1 MLVQVGVELNIGETE
16 YLVKVMV
23 LPFLGQ
29 LLLDLCK
36 NLTAFC
42 RLHCSN
48 ALHDLADK
56 VDEGGVISLPL
67 DLNIV
72 TNALNHELKLGA
84 FSKIR
89 KLSQVLFKDAFPD
102 LGENFSFL

>member
-1 MLVQVGVELNIGETE
+1 MDILYTVLVVDKECHGPAET
-16 YLVKVMV
+16 L
-23 LPFLGQ
+23 
-29 LLLDLCK
+29 
-36 NLTAFC
+36 C

-72 TNALNHELKLGA
+72 TNARYHELKLGA